1 MSAHTLAKISNGFC
15 DDTLSCVIRAWD
27 YGHGVRPG
35 KPLLLAPAMNTAM
48 WEHPLTQLQ
57 LRTIQGFWNSSQQLP
72 SSLPIKQAA
81 RTGAGASLSCKRSK
95 VRIIPPQV
103 KVLACGEVGNGAL
116 ASVDEILKV
125 CQSFKNTQHVGSL

>member
-1 MSAHTLAKISNGFC
+1 
-15 DDTLSCVIRAWD
+15 
-27 YGHGVRPG
+27 
-35 KPLLLAPAMNTAM
+35 MNTAM
-48 WEHPLTQLQ
+48 WDHPLTQLQ

-81 RTGAGASLSCKRSK
+81 RTAAGASLSCKRNK
-95 VRIIPPQV
+95 VRIISPQV